1 MIKNL
6 FFILFLILPTG
17 LLSGEPGNQENS
29 NESMEKN
36 SQEILV
42 GPAVPG
48 GIGGGLFAMSRFGF
62 AIVSPFLALAIML
75 IFGERR
81 PIWLALGGLG
91 MPAVIWLL
99 VVQILE
105 RPLP

>member
-36 SQEILV
+36 SQEILK
-42 GPAVPG
+42 
-48 GIGGGLFAMSRFGF
+48 
-62 AIVSPFLALAIML
+62 
-75 IFGERR
+75 ENETK
-81 PIWLALGGLG
+81 
-91 MPAVIWLL
+91 
-99 VVQILE
+99 VVENQIIIKNSNE
-105 RPLP
+105 DEKISENVETKNR